1 MCDREV
7 TGHGEVTVRSQ
18 QVFRDVKERHLT
30 LCLTSATEGKL
41 QIIFAPNMKSLS
53 FDLPFLSS
61 YLSDSS
67 SSSSVDV
74 VTTFLQG
81 PVTHV
86 ELLQLM
92 FLEDKT

>member
-1 MCDREV
+1 M
-7 TGHGEVTVRSQ
+7 RSQ

-67 SSSSVDV
+67 SSVDV

-81 PVTHV
+81 SVTHL